1 MKGQIECWDVFNEPL
16 HGDSHPNGEIFLEAF
31 GEGIW
36 NEIMERV
43 KVKLFF
49 SLVIFFDDL
58 IILVIFRQLILIHS
72 QLSMI
77 MNWQDLTREDALT
90 NTQDCIS

>member
-16 HGDSHPNGEIFLEAF
+16 HGDSHPNGEIFIEAF
-31 GEGIW
+31 GDGIW

-49 SLVIFFDDL
+49 SFVIFRRSY
-58 IILVIFRQLILIHS
+58 LVIFRRLILIHS

-77 MNWQDLTREDALT
+77 MNWQDLTRVDALT

>member
-16 HGDSHPNGEIFLEAF
+16 HGDSHPNGEIFIEAF

-43 KVKLFF
+43 KVTICLFIEKLNRP
-49 SLVIFFDDL
+49 SHWSDDL
-58 IILVIFRQLILIHS
+58 IGPILG
-72 QLSMI
+72 
-77 MNWQDLTREDALT
+77 N
-90 NTQDCIS
+90 